1 MYRQVVSD
9 KLAIDMDQI
18 AVYEG
23 DSDLMAQGNGTGGSR
38 VSSVGASAAHAASEK
53 IIEKAKAVAGHELEA
68 AAADI
73 EFADGRFQ
81 IAGTDRRLSWRDVA
95 AAAHKEGLPETL
107 QGGLSVNGD
116 FQGTANNFP
125 SGTHVCEVEVDKET
139 GQVAI
144 VRYVAVTDAGQVI
157 NPLLLEG
164 QIHGDRS
171 RCRTG
176 SHGRHSV

>member
-1 MYRQVVSD
+1 MPSTRET
-9 KLAIDMDQI
+9 QI
-18 AVYEG
+18 
-23 DSDLMAQGNGTGGSR
+23 SWHRGNGTGGSR
-38 VSSVGASAAHAASEK
+38 VSSVGASAARVASEK

-81 IAGTDRRLSWRDVA
+81 IAGTDRRLSWKEVA
-95 AAAHKEGLPETL
+95 AAAHKEGLPEKL

-116 FQGTANNFP
+116 FQGTEIISRA
-125 SGTHVCEVEVDKET
+125 GTHVCEVEVDNET
-139 GQVAI
+139 GCIEI

-164 QIHGDRS
+164 QIHG
-171 RCRTG
+171 G
-176 SHGRHSV
+176 